1 MTTEPETPSDRSFE
15 KQLAASNLSGARTAA
30 LIGLFGMP
38 AGSVL
43 DYITHPDKVWSFLWI
58 RLVTAAFCLVV
69 LGFAQMPLLAKR
81 PEWIASAAFVVCQAG
96 MVIMI
101 EQVEGYASP
110 YYAGLNCAILAI
122 CLLLTWPWKVT
133 AILCGITIAFWL
145 LPAATAAQA
154 GLDAAAFGNN
164 LYFLVVT
171 SALATAAT
179 AVRYALARKEFEAR
193 SALATTSTELSQTLE
208 RLRELD
214 RFKSEFFANITH
226 ELKTPLTMIVAP
238 LELMLQ
244 GELGRLSDAQ
254 RASAQSMLRS
264 GMKLSKLI
272 EDLLDLSKLDESRL
286 RLRLKQQDLIAYL
299 QELVELLQPL
309 VQRKCIELTF
319 ESDVPRC
326 ELHYDVDRMERV
338 FVNLLS
344 NAAKFTNPHGRIQ
357 VAVRDGPDT
366 ISVAVKDNGVGF
378 PPERAEQLFERFF
391 QVDMAGTRRFG
402 GAGIGLSLARELVRL
417 HGGTIRAE
425 SELTG
430 GATFT
435 VTLPKDVDR
444 IDPDHI
450 DRRVRPQDRIGGSR
464 VEDHS
469 VGEWQLEARGQFRF
483 IEVDE
488 ATDQRVVDRDSGE
501 LAHDESVLVVED
513 TPDVIRMIH
522 LTLRGRFR
530 VLAALG
536 GEKGFELAVRHQP
549 SLIITDLMMPDV
561 DGMELTRRLRKH
573 TKTMH
578 IPIVMLTARGDVDDR
593 VAGLEA
599 GVNAYLTKPFS
610 ARELASTVRG
620 LLRIQETTAGLAL
633 THSVDS
639 LETIAGGLA
648 HEINNPLN
656 YIKNALDVIERD
668 VMGLIAKA
676 RGDSI
681 RPPGDG
687 DSSQPTMPVRMA
699 RMFDVAATGIKR
711 ISGTVALMQRY
722 SREGYS
728 RVPQEFDLFEGA
740 RDVASMLQ
748 TGMTTPLIGTSFQG
762 EGTIEC
768 VPEEMTQVLTN
779 LIQNALDAIPR
790 DGTGWV
796 RVSGKVENGSVVLSV
811 KDNGCGVSPEN
822 RAKLFTPFY
831 TTKEV
836 GVGMGLGLT
845 IVHRVVRS
853 LGGNVSLTSQVGTGT
868 EFTIRLP
875 RAADVKVMRQVI

>member
-1 MTTEPETPSDRSFE
+1 MTAEPETPVGKSFD
-15 KQLAASNLSGARTAA
+15 KQLAASNQSAARLAT
-30 LIGLFGMP
+30 LIGAIGMP

-43 DYITHPDKVWSFLWI
+43 DYVTHPDKVASFLWI
-58 RLVTAAFCLVV
+58 RAATSAVCLIV
-69 LGFAQMPLLAKR
+69 LALSQVPLLAKR
-81 PEWIASAAFVVCQAG
+81 PEWIVSAAFLACQGG
-96 MVIMI
+96 MLVMI
-101 EQVEGYASP
+101 EQLEGYASP
-110 YYAGLNCAILAI
+110 YYAGLNSAILTL
-122 CLLLTWPWKVT
+122 CLLMTWQWRIT
-133 AILCGITIAFWL
+133 AILCGITIVIWL
-145 LPAATAAQA
+145 VPTAVGARA
-154 GLDAAAFGNN
+154 GFDAAVFGNN
-164 LYFLVVT
+164 LYFLVLT
-171 SALATAAT
+171 SAMAIAAT
-179 AVRYALARKEFEAR
+179 ALRYALARKEFEAR
-193 SALATTSTELSQTLE
+193 TALATTSAELSQTLE

-226 ELKTPLTMIVAP
+226 ELKTPLTMILAP
-238 LELMLQ
+238 LELMLH

-286 RLRLKQQDLIAYL
+286 RLRLKQQDLVAYL
-299 QELVELLQPL
+299 EELVDLLQPL
-309 VQRKCIELTF
+309 VQRKSIELAF
-319 ESDVPRC
+319 ESDVPKC
-326 ELHYDVDRMERV
+326 ELHYDADRMERV

-344 NAAKFTNPHGRIQ
+344 NAAKFTNARGRIE
-357 VAVRDGPDT
+357 VTLRDGRET

-425 SELTG
+425 SGASG

-435 VTLPKDVDR
+435 VTLPKKVEL
-444 IDPDHI
+444 IDPEHI
-450 DRRVRPQDRIGGSR
+450 DRRLRPQDRIGGSR
-464 VEDHS
+464 VADHG

-488 ATDQRVVDRDSGE
+488 ATDQRVVDRDDGE

-530 VLAALG
+530 VLAAPG
-536 GEKGFELAVRHQP
+536 GEKGFELAVNHQP

-573 TKTMH
+573 PKTMH
-578 IPIVMLTARGDVDDR
+578 IPVVMLTARGDVDDR
-593 VAGLEA
+593 VGGLEA

-668 VMGLIAKA
+668 VAAVISKA
-676 RGDSI
+676 RGDTARS
-681 RPPGDG
+681 PGDPE
-687 DSSQPTMPVRMA
+687 SSSPVIPVRMA
-699 RMFDVAATGIKR
+699 RMFDVATTGIKR
-711 ISGTVALMQRY
+711 ISATVALMQRY

-728 RVPQEFDLFEGA
+728 RVSQDFDLFEAA

-762 EGTIEC
+762 EGTIDC

-796 RVSGKVENGSVVLSV
+796 RVSGKVDDGSIILSV

-822 RAKLFTPFY
+822 RAKLFTPFF

-853 LGGNVSLTSQVGTGT
+853 LGGNVSLSSQVGVGT

-875 RAADVKVMRQVI
+875 SKQMRQLDAASA